1 MKAKPIVSNYVKE
14 RKILVKKSIL
24 LISHSQKV
32 TDGIKEMIE
41 QMQKSEE
48 VPIFSLGGINGEI
61 GSDPMKIVEAVNESS
76 DAASYFVFADIGSAV
91 LNSELAKD
99 MLEEE
104 QQQRY
109 HLVDAPLV
117 EGAFAAAMPERKD
130 GNKLKKIMND
140 PSNIVEEMLEGLV
153 KSYPELVHR
162 VESSRVVAK
171 NQKAEQ
177 VGLVSGGGSG
187 HEPSH
192 AGFVGEGMLSAAVL
206 GDVFTSPTPDQ
217 IQTAIKEADSGKGV
231 LLIVKNYTGDALNF
245 DMAKEL
251 AAMDDIEV
259 ESVIVDDDIA
269 VENSTYTAG
278 KRGVAGTVLVHKIV
292 GDAARNGASLAE
304 LKELGEKVVQATKTI
319 GLALRAA
326 TVPEVGK
333 PGFELGEDEIEYG
346 VGIHGEP
353 GYRREKMQPS
363 KVLAKELVTKI
374 LDDYSNLPK
383 EAGVL
388 VNGMGGTPLM
398 EQFVFMNDVLA
409 LLEERGVNV
418 VFRKVGNFMTS
429 LDMQGLSLTLIDLTE
444 TQWKDSLESNV
455 QTISW

>member
-1 MKAKPIVSNYVKE
+1 
-14 RKILVKKSIL
+14 
-24 LISHSQKV
+24 
-32 TDGIKEMIE
+32 
-41 QMQKSEE
+41 
-48 VPIFSLGGINGEI
+48 
-61 GSDPMKIVEAVNESS
+61 
-76 DAASYFVFADIGSAV
+76 
-91 LNSELAKD
+91 
-99 MLEEE
+99 
-104 QQQRY
+104 
-109 HLVDAPLV
+109 
-117 EGAFAAAMPERKD
+117 MPERKD

-292 GDAARNGASLAE
+292 GDVARNGASLAE

-429 LDMQGLSLTLIDLTE
+429 LDMQGLSLTLIDLTG